1 VRIHALAP
9 LAFALLVVPAFAPS
23 AFAEPPAR
31 VELCH
36 VPPGDP
42 DAPQTITVSEKAL
55 AAHLNHGDL
64 EVACDDAC
72 FSDPGACDD
81 ANACTSDSCDG
92 GRCSNEP
99 LPAEAC
105 DDAEVTTTDRCEPA
119 TGCVNDCVGQPTEP
133 CGFADGEFAL
143 EDPETSSCEPWP
155 SVQISI
161 KFEADVLDPDDVVLD
176 PAALEALKPAL
187 IAEVQSVFASFTPI
201 SITIECAHIAMAPD
215 STLSWFGQLV
225 SVDLVTA
232 IDTSALPPGATE
244 STVVSKIQT
253 EFGADPSLFD
263 ALEAVLTDALGNG
276 AVPFSYVTVNV
287 Y

>member
-1 VRIHALAP
+1 MRIHAVAP
-9 LAFALLVVPAFAPS
+9 LAFVLLVVPALAPP
-23 AFAEPPAR
+23 ALAEAPAR

-42 DAPQTITVSEKAL
+42 DAPKTITVSEKAL
-55 AAHLNHGDL
+55 PAHLDHGDL

-72 FSDPGACDD
+72 YADPEACDD
-81 ANACTSDSCDG
+81 EDACTSDSCDG

-105 DDAEVTTTDRCEPA
+105 DDAEETTADRCEPA
-119 TGCVNDCVGQPTEP
+119 IGCVNECVGQPTEP
-133 CGFADGEFAL
+133 CGFENGEFAL

-155 SVQISI
+155 SVQISL
-161 KFEADVLDPDDVVLD
+161 KFEADVADPDDVVLD

-187 IAEVQSVFASFTPI
+187 IAEVQSVFASFTP
-201 SITIECAHIAMAPD
+201 SLTIECAQIAMAPD
-215 STLSWFGQLV
+215 STLSWLGQLV

-232 IDTSALPPGATE
+232 ISEDALPPGATD
-244 STVVSKIQT
+244 STAVSKIQS
-253 EFGADPSLFD
+253 EFDANPSLFD
-263 ALEAVLTDALGNG
+263 AMEAVLTEALGNG
-276 AVPFSYVTVNV
+276 AVPYSYITVNV